1 MGRVVE
7 IGGCDWA
14 RCLLQPL
21 VILTTG
27 GSDSDA
33 ISTLVSDTEQF
44 LNTYL
49 PLTAAADPSQPATRL
64 SGECDILL
72 LILYHILYLSL
83 PHVGRDLILPPP
95 IL

>member
-21 VILTTG
+21 VSFTTTG
-27 GSDSDA
+27 PDSDA
-33 ISTLVSDTEQF
+33 LSTLVSETEQF

-64 SGECDILL
+64 SGKFEI
-72 LILYHILYLSL
+72 
-83 PHVGRDLILPPP
+83 
-95 IL
+95 